1 MDSHSIPTSRR
12 CFDFPPAIMALG
24 LVPTGETVQFRVS
37 KVVSSMR
44 RGEKLTEAEKH
55 NAVNAVSNQSME

>member
-1 MDSHSIPTSRR
+1 
-12 CFDFPPAIMALG
+12 MALG

-44 RGEKLTEAEKH
+44 RGEKSTEAEKH